1 MKSRTFKYNI
11 LNPVVRIVVQF
22 MVAIAFITSLTDA
35 KSGLGADTPDGS
47 AQIAAQPTNTT
58 DSFTFKT
65 LDGVTTIT
73 VDVTAAPDL
82 KIWVEN
88 KLAPVLA
95 VWYPKLV
102 AWLPSPGFTAPNR
115 FKITLKPMNGV
126 AYTTGTNVSV
136 SIEWI
141 RSEMNGQ
148 AIGSLVHECVH
159 VVQQYG
165 HSYGGAKA
173 PFWLTEGMA
182 DYFRWFKYEPQSHG
196 ADLDWVKRQ
205 PKDSIRYDGAY
216 RISANFLDWVTRK
229 HAPHIVV
236 ELNAAMRNGTYS
248 DDIWKQKTGKTLQ
261 ELGAEWKKDIEMQL
275 AE

>member
-1 MKSRTFKYNI
+1 MKNKASKSNL
-11 LNPVVRIVVQF
+11 LNSAMCVVVQL
-22 MVAIAFITSLTDA
+22 MVAIAFITSLADA
-35 KSGLGADTPDGS
+35 ESGLGADAPDGS
-47 AQIAAQPTNTT
+47 DQIAAKPANAT

-65 LDGVTTIT
+65 VDGVTTIT

-82 KIWVEN
+82 KIWVQD

-102 AWLPSPGFTAPNR
+102 AWLPSPGFTAPPR
-115 FKITLKPMNGV
+115 FKITLKSMKGV
-126 AYTTGTNVSV
+126 AYTVGTNVSV
-136 SIEWI
+136 STEWI
-141 RSEMNGQ
+141 RHEMNGQ

-229 HAPHIVV
+229 YAPRIVV
-236 ELNAAMRNGTYS
+236 ELNAAMRDGTYS
-248 DDIWKQKTGKTLQ
+248 DDLWKQKTGKTLQ